1 VLYLNPPF
9 LTHEGIVIG
18 SDYGDPTQFW
28 YFPGD
33 PRIAT
38 DKQGR
43 PAIRFLIYKDLAT
56 VNDEDATVG
65 FLFFDTVLSLP
76 DAAEF
81 EERAAAKVKQTL
93 GIDKDVRVS
102 PMQFKSGRVEL
113 IFLDRKEGAEP
124 PPAGEPE
131 NADDWVTVIQSAG
144 RPSLYGEN
152 RAIFSVGLTKR
163 ATTLLMNSFE
173 GFMPIGVVYDL
184 TYVGMQRA
192 FQVKIDV
199 KWNEFYQYVRE
210 RTEDRVL
217 FWSEEVEEIVAELES
232 KTIIQIQGSIEG
244 VGDEGMAGEYAEV
257 RKSLTQW
264 VFEKFFEAKIR
275 SQDLVDGNTGD
286 NVMSF
291 LGALRDGGLPA
302 KWGCTKKTVINEEHR
317 DLDVDYTVEKA
328 VERPIAAQAHLSA
341 FWEEFGLTKD
351 DVITVVN
358 SEDSIWETTSL
369 RVLGSAE
376 FGDTGVD
383 RIIVDIAYGE
393 MIDGEPGPDA
403 ELDSV
408 VLDASHTDET
418 VENWYDPAFGNRLHY
433 RYRVAFGANAVVGD
447 SVLMQSKWL
456 EATEGVIT
464 VNPLELYQERSLE
477 FQRSALLPT
486 EMFPEVLAHLR
497 YTAPDDDWTYQDSSL
512 LTSDSGSTWKPTF
525 RLARELPDA
534 VDYRLEYARATG
546 DVIDS
551 GWKTTTESMVVARD
565 PRENLF
571 PVRVLVGGD
580 RQGFEQIL
588 IDLDYMDEAAGTH
601 ETKSFN
607 ITKDDANATHEW
619 AFPRAALDRTTYRYN
634 QVVVEAD
641 GTVTS
646 PGWVQSDAPTLVVG
660 KVFAA
665 KWSIIPHLVGPPL
678 ADNGLE
684 RIVVTIDY
692 EDAANDY
699 REHSEQTLTVAGR
712 GTVLALELKDA
723 TKRSYTYRVRY
734 VFANG
739 FEKKLGPSGGS
750 DTFLMISSIPPA
762 G

>member
-1 VLYLNPPF
+1 MLYLNPPY

-56 VNDEDATVG
+56 VHDEDATVG

-81 EERAAAKVKQTL
+81 EKRAAAKVKQTL
-93 GIDKDVRVS
+93 GIDRDVRVT
-102 PMQFKSGRVEL
+102 PMQFKSGKVEL
-113 IFLDRKEGAEP
+113 IFLDRKEGAVP

-144 RPSLYGEN
+144 HPSLYGEN
-152 RAIFSVGLTKR
+152 RAIFSVGLTKK

-199 KWNEFYQYVRE
+199 QWDEFYKYVHE
-210 RTEDRVL
+210 RTEHRFL
-217 FWSEEVEEIVAELES
+217 FWSDEVEDIVAKLES
-232 KTIIQIQGSIEG
+232 KKIIQIQGSIQG

-264 VFEKFFEAKIR
+264 VFEKFFEAKIS
-275 SQDLVDGNTGD
+275 SQDLVDGKTGD

-291 LGALRDGGLPA
+291 LGALRDGGLPV
-302 KWGCTKKTVINEEHR
+302 KWGCAKKTVVNEEHR
-317 DLDVDYTVEKA
+317 DLDIDYTVERA

-341 FWEEFGLTKD
+341 FWKEFGLTKD
-351 DVITVVN
+351 DVITVVT

-369 RVLGSAE
+369 RVLGSAA
-376 FGDTGVD
+376 FGDSGVE

-393 MIDGEPGPDA
+393 MIDGAPGPDA

-408 VLDASHTDET
+408 VLDATHPEET
-418 VENWYDPAFGNRLHY
+418 VDNWYDPEFGNRLHY
-433 RYRVAFGANAVVGD
+433 RYTVAFGAKAVVGEG
-447 SVLMQSKWL
+447 VLLQSRWL
-456 EATEGVIT
+456 EATEGVIN
-464 VNPLELYQERSLE
+464 VNPLELYQERSVE
-477 FQRSALLPT
+477 FQRSALLKP
-486 EMFPEVLAHLR
+486 EMFPEVLVHLR
-497 YTAPDDDWTYQDSSL
+497 YTTPDGHWTHQDSAL
-512 LTSDSGSTWKPTF
+512 LKSDAAATWKPTF
-525 RLARELPDA
+525 RLARGLPDA
-534 VDYRLEYARATG
+534 VDYRLEYSRETG

-551 GWKTTTESMVVARD
+551 GWKATSESIVVARD

-580 RQGFEQIL
+580 R
-588 IDLDYMDEAAGTH
+588 
-601 ETKSFN
+601 
-607 ITKDDANATHEW
+607 
-619 AFPRAALDRTTYRYN
+619 
-634 QVVVEAD
+634 
-641 GTVTS
+641 
-646 PGWVQSDAPTLVVG
+646 
-660 KVFAA
+660 
-665 KWSIIPHLVGPPL
+665 
-678 ADNGLE
+678 
-684 RIVVTIDY
+684 
-692 EDAANDY
+692 
-699 REHSEQTLTVAGR
+699 R
-712 GTVLALELKDA
+712 GV
-723 TKRSYTYRVRY
+723 
-734 VFANG
+734 
-739 FEKKLGPSGGS
+739 
-750 DTFLMISSIPPA
+750 
-762 G
+762 